1 MIVIGGGLAGLA
13 AGVALAESGWR
24 VRLFEQRPFLGGRAT
39 SYVLPDGE
47 HVDNCQHV
55 TLGCCT
61 NLEDFYRRIGAAG
74 KIKFFDRLLFLDPQ
88 GRRGKMQAGFLPAP
102 FHLTGSFAA
111 FAPLSLLD
119 KLSIAR
125 AMLDILQTQGNPAD
139 LQEKGGISML
149 EWLRRRGQTKRA
161 IERFWRVVLVSA
173 LDEELDRT
181 DARFGVDV
189 FWKVFLS
196 NSTGYRM
203 GVPAVP
209 LANLYDGCKSEIERR
224 GGEVVL
230 RAPVRGLKMESGE
243 LAGIRLDEGREETA
257 DAYVFAVPHAVLAEL
272 LPQSMKQSDPALSN
286 LEKIKVA
293 PITGVHF
300 WFDRPV
306 MKEPF
311 VTLLDTTTQWIF
323 NKTALYG
330 DSNGQANTALTGQ
343 YLQLVI
349 SASYDLLQ
357 KPRQEIIDLCLEE
370 VRKALPA
377 ARNAELVKATVIK
390 EAAATFSP
398 EPGVDRWR
406 PRQQTSIPRLFLAGD
421 WTDTGWPAT
430 MEGAVRS
437 GYLAAEA
444 LLRSDGTP
452 LKFLQPDLPPDGFIA
467 MWLGKHTALVD
478 SPDVRRQS
486 TRALIG
492 LRKNGEKSLDSE
504 TYVREPRKGDR
515 LRRFG
520 S

>member
-1 MIVIGGGLAGLA
+1 LKSVIVIGGGLAGLA
-13 AGVALAESGWR
+13 AGFALAESGWR

-61 NLEDFYRRIGAAG
+61 NLDDFYRRIGAAG

-88 GRRGKMQAGFLPAP
+88 GRKGEMQAGSLPAP
-102 FHLTGSFAA
+102 FHLTGSFAT
-111 FAPLSLLD
+111 FAPLNLLD

-125 AMLDILQTQGNPAD
+125 AMLDILQTQGKPGD
-139 LQEKGGISML
+139 LNENGGISML

-173 LDEELDRT
+173 LDEELGRT

-189 FWKVFLS
+189 FWKAFLS
-196 NSTGYRM
+196 NRTGYRM

-209 LANLYDGCKSEIERR
+209 LANLYDGCKSEIEHR
-224 GGEVVL
+224 GGEVIL
-230 RAPVRGLKMESGE
+230 RAPIRGLKIENGE
-243 LAGIRLDEGREETA
+243 FVGLRFDEGREESA
-257 DAYVFAVPHAVLAEL
+257 DAYVFAVPHTALAEL
-272 LPQSMKQSDPALSN
+272 LPQSIKQTDPALAN
-286 LEKIKVA
+286 LDKIKVA

-306 MKEPF
+306 MTEPF

-323 NKTALYG
+323 NKTALYA
-330 DSNGQANTALTGQ
+330 DSNGAVQNPASGQ

-349 SASYDLLQ
+349 SASYGLLQ
-357 KPRQEIIDLCLEE
+357 KSRQEIIDLCLEE
-370 VRKALPA
+370 IRQALPA
-377 ARNAELVKATVIK
+377 ARTAELVKATVIK

-406 PRQQTSIPRLFLAGD
+406 PKQQTSAPRLFLAGD

-444 LLRSDGTP
+444 LLRSEGTP
-452 LKFLQPDLPPDGFIA
+452 RKFLQPDLAPDGFIS
-467 MWLGKHTALVD
+467 MWLGK
-478 SPDVRRQS
+478 
-486 TRALIG
+486 
-492 LRKNGEKSLDSE
+492 
-504 TYVREPRKGDR
+504 
-515 LRRFG
+515 
-520 S
+520 

>member
-13 AGVALAESGWR
+13 AGVALADSGWR

-61 NLEDFYRRIGAAG
+61 NLEDFYRRVGASG
-74 KIKFFDRLLFLDPQ
+74 KIRFFDRLLFLDPQ
-88 GRRGKMQAGFLPAP
+88 GRRGEMKAGALPAP
-102 FHLTGSFAA
+102 FHFTGSFAS
-111 FAPLSLLD
+111 FAPLTLAD

-125 AMLDILQTQGNPAD
+125 AMLHIIRHAGSPPGLRET
-139 LQEKGGISML
+139 GGISML
-149 EWLRRRGQTKRA
+149 EWLRRRGQTKGA
-161 IERFWRVVLVSA
+161 INRFWHVVLVSA
-173 LDEELDRT
+173 LNEELERA

-189 FWKVFLS
+189 FWKAFLS
-196 NSTGYRM
+196 SSTGYRM

-209 LANLYDGCKSEIERR
+209 LSNLYDGCKAEIERR

-230 RAPVRGLKMESGE
+230 RSPARGLKLESGQ
-243 LAGIRLDEGREETA
+243 LAAVRFDENREESA
-257 DAYVFAVPHAVLAEL
+257 DAYIFAIPHTALAEL
-272 LPQSMKQSDPALSN
+272 LPESLKRSDPSLTH
-286 LEKIKVA
+286 LDKIKTS

-306 MKEPF
+306 MAEPF
-311 VTLLDTTTQWIF
+311 VTLLETTTQWIF

-330 DSNGQANTALTGQ
+330 SSAGEQNGATNSAQGTQ

-349 SASYDLLQ
+349 SASYELLQ
-357 KPRQEIIDLCLEE
+357 KSRQEIIELCLAE
-370 VRKALPA
+370 VRHALPKTRDA
-377 ARNAELVKATVIK
+377 QLLKATVIK

-406 PRQQTSIPRLFLAGD
+406 PRQATTIPGLLLAGD
-421 WTDTGWPAT
+421 WTQTGWPAT

-444 LLRSDGTP
+444 LVRAAGTP
-452 LKFLQPDLPPDGFIA
+452 KAFLQPDLAPEGFIQ
-467 MWLGKHTALVD
+467 MWLGNRPASHSDL
-478 SPDVRRQS
+478 
-486 TRALIG
+486 
-492 LRKNGEKSLDSE
+492 
-504 TYVREPRKGDR
+504 
-515 LRRFG
+515 
-520 S
+520 

>member
-1 MIVIGGGLAGLA
+1 MRIAAAPCGSSFTPIARYSAALERSTLPFSAKKSVFQRRKKWYSWPRPVSATTRKRTSLKNVIVIGGGLAGLA
-13 AGVALAESGWR
+13 AGVALADSGWR

-61 NLEDFYRRIGAAG
+61 NLDDFYRRVGAAG

-88 GRRGKMQAGFLPAP
+88 GRKGEMQAGLLPAP
-102 FHLTGSFAA
+102 FHFTGSFAT
-111 FAPLSLLD
+111 FAPLTLLD

-125 AMLDILQTQGNPAD
+125 AMLDILRAQGKPTD
-139 LQEKGGISML
+139 LNENGGISML
-149 EWLRRRGQTKRA
+149 EWLRRRGQTKGA

-189 FWKVFLS
+189 FWKAFLS

-224 GGEVVL
+224 GGEVIL
-230 RAPVRGLKMESGE
+230 RAPVRGLKIENGA
-243 LAGIRLDEGREETA
+243 LAGIRFDEAREESA
-257 DAYVFAVPHAVLAEL
+257 DAYVFAVPHTALAEL
-272 LPQSMKQSDPALSN
+272 LPQSVKQSDPSLTN
-286 LEKIKVA
+286 LDKIKVA

-300 WFDRPV
+300 WFDRTV

-330 DSNGQANTALTGQ
+330 DWNGTANSAGQ

-357 KPRQEIIDLCLEE
+357 KPRQEIIDLCLGE

-377 ARNAELVKATVIK
+377 ARNAEL
-390 EAAATFSP
+390 
-398 EPGVDRWR
+398 
-406 PRQQTSIPRLFLAGD
+406 
-421 WTDTGWPAT
+421 
-430 MEGAVRS
+430 
-437 GYLAAEA
+437 
-444 LLRSDGTP
+444 
-452 LKFLQPDLPPDGFIA
+452 LK
-467 MWLGKHTALVD
+467 
-478 SPDVRRQS
+478 
-486 TRALIG
+486 
-492 LRKNGEKSLDSE
+492 
-504 TYVREPRKGDR
+504 
-515 LRRFG
+515 
-520 S
+520 

>member
-61 NLEDFYRRIGAAG
+61 NLDDFYRRVGAAG

-88 GRRGKMQAGFLPAP
+88 GRKGAMQAGSMPAP
-102 FHLTGSFAA
+102 FHLTGSFAS

-125 AMLDILQTQGNPAD
+125 AMFDILKSQGKPPD
-139 LQEKGGISML
+139 LNENGGISML
-149 EWLRRRGQTKRA
+149 EWLRRRRQTKRA

-189 FWKVFLS
+189 FWKAFLS

-230 RAPVRGLKMESGE
+230 RAPVRGLKIENGE
-243 LAGIRLDEGREETA
+243 LDGVRFDEAREESA
-257 DAYVFAVPHAVLAEL
+257 DAYVFAVPHSTLADL
-272 LPQSMKQSDPALSN
+272 LPESVKQSDSSLAN
-286 LEKIKVA
+286 LGKIKDA
-293 PITGVHF
+293 PITGVHL

-306 MKEPF
+306 MDEPF
-311 VTLLDTTTQWIF
+311 LTLLDTTTQWIF
-323 NKTALYG
+323 NKTALYA
-330 DSNGQANTALTGQ
+330 DSGAKDQVAFNGQ

-349 SASYDLLQ
+349 SASHDLLQ
-357 KPRQEIIDLCLEE
+357 KPRQEIIDLCLAE
-370 VRKALPA
+370 VRHALPA

-406 PRQQTSIPRLFLAGD
+406 PKQQTAISRLFLAGD

-444 LLRSDGTP
+444 VLRADGAP
-452 LKFLQPDLPPDGFIA
+452 RKFLQPDLPPDGFIA
-467 MWLGKHTALVD
+467 MWLGKH
-478 SPDVRRQS
+478 
-486 TRALIG
+486 
-492 LRKNGEKSLDSE
+492 
-504 TYVREPRKGDR
+504 
-515 LRRFG
+515 
-520 S
+520 